1 MPYKTTEDILISLPK
16 QSIKYEKD
24 MKLNFID
31 TSGSQ
36 QSFNLTI
43 NDIMVTKLNENE
55 QETFQ
60 EIFKNNDSLKS
71 KSS

>member
-1 MPYKTTEDILISLPK
+1 MQYQTTEDILISLPK

-31 TSGSQ
+31 TSGMQ
-36 QSFNLTI
+36 KSFNLTI

-60 EIFKNNDSLKS
+60 EIFKNTLTLID
-71 KSS
+71 